1 MSIKSSIKFFV
12 NSLLSATR
20 PKKIVTANISLLS
33 NSEFLSGKVALVTGG
48 SSGFGFAIAKRFL
61 ESGAKVVITG
71 RNKEKLEKAEK
82 DLASTNVKGLVWDL
96 CDIAIAKSKY
106 AEASSLFGAIDIAV
120 NNAGVWTP
128 KSWTNIQESDWD
140 NILDTNLKGLFFICQ
155 AESEAMSADVNRMN
169 KIINITSIE
178 GVRGGYGPYY
188 ASKWGANGLTRGMA
202 KALTSKN
209 VVVNAIAPGMGIT
222 DINPNLLK
230 DGNLALDNLNGR
242 FVAVEEIA
250 ELALFLASDASNSIV
265 GQVIVI
271 DGGMALN

>member
-1 MSIKSSIKFFV
+1 MSIKSSIKFIV
-12 NSLLSATR
+12 NSLFLATH
-20 PKKIVTANISLLS
+20 PKKIVTANISLLG
-33 NSEFLSGKVALVTGG
+33 NSELLSGKVALVTGG

-71 RNKEKLEKAEK
+71 RNKRKLEKAVK
-82 DLASTNVKGLVWDL
+82 DLASANVKGLVWDL
-96 CDIAIAKSKY
+96 SDVDIAKSKY
-106 AEASSLFGAIDIAV
+106 AEASSLFGTIDIAV

-128 KSWTNIQESDWD
+128 KPWISILESDWD
-140 NILDTNLKGLFFICQ
+140 TILDTNLKGLFFICQ
-155 AESEAMSADVNRMN
+155 AESEAMSVDANRMN

-178 GVRGGYGPYY
+178 GVRGGYGPYC

-222 DINPNLLK
+222 DINPNLPK